1 MLFLGEVFLAY
12 STKGAHPV
20 FGEVLEGRSG
30 FNTIVGVAYGGVIDI
45 AAYIANKLF
54 HCSLF

>member
-1 MLFLGEVFLAY
+1 MLLLGEVFLAY

-30 FNTIVGVAYGGVIDI
+30 FNTVVGVAYGGVIDI
-45 AAYIANKLF
+45 TADIANILF
-54 HCSLF
+54 QFLCF